1 MTGTARVR
9 FTDSVRPRLGPD
21 RGFLFDERS
30 GRVYS
35 LNTTAAFAAARI
47 QEALPVAAVVAA
59 VVEAFEVDEAMAAR
73 DFARFVDQLVAE
85 GLARV
90 EERPGG

>member
-9 FTDSVRPRLGPD
+9 FLDSVRPRLGPD

-35 LNTTAAFAAARI
+35 LNATAAFAAARI
-47 QEALPVAAVVAA
+47 QEALPAAAVVAA
-59 VVEAFEVDEAMAAR
+59 VVEAFEVDEAAAGR

-90 EERPGG
+90 EE

>member
-9 FTDSVRPRLGPD
+9 FADSVRPRLGPD

-35 LNTTAAFAAARI
+35 LNATAAFAVARI
-47 QEALPVAAVVAA
+47 REALPVAAVVAA
-59 VVEAFEVDEAMAAR
+59 VVEAFEVDEAAASR

-85 GLARV
+85 GLAQI
-90 EERPGG
+90 EE